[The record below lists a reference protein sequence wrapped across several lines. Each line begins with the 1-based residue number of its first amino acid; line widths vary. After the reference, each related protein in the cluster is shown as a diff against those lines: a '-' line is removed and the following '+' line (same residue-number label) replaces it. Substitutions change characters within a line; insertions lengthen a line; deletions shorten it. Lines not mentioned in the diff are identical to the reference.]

1 MAITGLRGAP
11 GGRHTASP
19 KGLLCIN
26 PELRFI
32 GPLSQDQDALPIAR
46 DFGYVWSQ
54 NWTYTWYANYC
65 CSGTTYDECVF
76 WLLDQGPTSLAKFV
90 RLQQGVPAVK
100 CIVIVVGTKTKIL
113 TGYDPCIT
121 EGPMRTSYANCP
133 PSDTVMKPSGHFFQR
148 LTNF

>member
-1 MAITGLRGAP
+1 MRPRLTYIIPLMAITGLRGAP

-32 GPLSQDQDALPIAR
+32 GPLSQDQDALTIAR

-100 CIVIVVGTKTKIL
+100 CIVIVVGTKT
-113 TGYDPCIT
+113 DAFEFFPCSLD
-121 EGPMRTSYANCP
+121 EA
-133 PSDTVMKPSGHFFQR
+133 DTTCLSSGGFRHGVE
-148 LTNF
+148 